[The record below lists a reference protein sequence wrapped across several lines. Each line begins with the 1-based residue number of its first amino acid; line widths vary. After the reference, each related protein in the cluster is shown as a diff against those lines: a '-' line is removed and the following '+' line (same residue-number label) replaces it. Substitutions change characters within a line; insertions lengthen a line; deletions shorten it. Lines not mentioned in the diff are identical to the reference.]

1 MHPNMTGILIA
12 VVVSFFLGWLWYGPL
27 FGKAWAKELGIS
39 MDQKPPAGVI
49 IKGMVIMVIG
59 CFLTAWVLA
68 SDGMAWRMVP
78 GMGMGEA
85 SVVKFGF
92 MGGFFTWL
100 GFYLPQHL
108 SRLAWENKSMKL
120 FWINALHSF
129 IMLILVGIIVANWH

>member
-1 MHPNMTGILIA
+1 MHPNMTGILVA
-12 VVVSFFLGWLWYGPL
+12 VVVSFFFGWLWYGPL
-27 FGKAWAKELGIS
+27 FGKSWAKELGMS
-39 MDQKPPAGVI
+39 LDQKPPASVMV
-49 IKGMVIMVIG
+49 KGMILMLIG

-68 SDGMAWRMVP
+68 SDGMAWRLVA
-78 GMGMGEA
+78 GMQDA

-129 IMLILVGIIVANWH
+129 IMLQIVAMIVANFH